1 MKFKLCET
9 QCMRQVSHIDVTKES
24 PCGHGVVICFSVYC
38 GEDIDFG
45 GSVDGEILQNQLW
58 VDTMADGAKD
68 QVCFLWS
75 LQAELAE
82 SVLVKLCILRGVS
95 FAAVSFAKRGQGVSQ
110 AETQLCA
117 AEPASML
124 SALHKENGVLLIKAS

>member
-1 MKFKLCET
+1 MKYNLSET
-9 QCMRQVSHIDVTKES
+9 QCMLQVSHIDVTKES

-75 LQAELAE
+75 LQAVLAE
-82 SVLVKLCILRGVS
+82 SVLVKLCILRGCVVCCCVVCKTRTMRFS
-95 FAAVSFAKRGQGVSQ
+95 GKDSAV
-110 AETQLCA
+110 
-117 AEPASML
+117 
-124 SALHKENGVLLIKAS
+124 

>member
-1 MKFKLCET
+1 
-9 QCMRQVSHIDVTKES
+9 MRQVSHIDVTKES

-68 QVCFLWS
+68 QVCFPWS

-82 SVLVKLCILRGVS
+82 SVLVKLCILKGCVICCCVVFKTSTRRFSG
-95 FAAVSFAKRGQGVSQ
+95 KD
-110 AETQLCA
+110 QLCD
-117 AEPASML
+117 AEPAYML
-124 SALHKENGVLLIKAS
+124 SALHKENGVLFIKAS